1 MASRRRRTLSGCIAA
16 FAALLLTV
24 SACGGSSDGGAKADA
39 PPAAA
44 TAAPT
49 GTPLKIGNVG
59 LYSGAFG
66 PQNQRGLD
74 ALVAWSKWVNAH
86 GGIAGHP
93 VEVISRD
100 DQGDPTKS
108 IAAVHQLVE
117 QDKVLALVGN
127 FAGATDGSWRS
138 YVEQHNIPVIGGI
151 TTTAQYGKSPMFF
164 AATSNSLEYLTGEV
178 YSVKLAG
185 SPKFGT
191 IVCAEQAAC
200 AEANGLISGISA
212 RLGISS
218 AGVQTASASAP
229 NYTSQCLSLRSAGVK
244 AVITNVPA
252 QVTARLIKDCSTQ
265 RYQPTYVFSGGVFQ
279 PNLIQPASEGAWLT
293 SGAPL
298 WFGDKPYLADFT
310 AALKQYTKNDPD
322 GFASRGWQAG
332 LFFAAAAKNVS
343 ATPTSAEI
351 LDGLYALNGQS
362 LGEWSPPLTFA
373 KGQPNKVGACNWYAK
388 VVGGKLTTPK
398 GDKPVCVE
406 N

>member
-1 MASRRRRTLSGCIAA
+1 MTPRRRRTLSGCIAA
-16 FAALLLTV
+16 LAALLLTV
-24 SACGGSSDGGAKADA
+24 SACGGSSDDGATADA
-39 PPAAA
+39 SSAAA
-44 TAAPT
+44 TPPAT

-74 ALVAWSKWVNAH
+74 ALLAWSKWVNAH

-108 IAAVHQLVE
+108 IAAVRQLVE

-138 YVEQHNIPVIGGI
+138 YVEQRNIPVIGGI

-164 AATSNSLEYLTGEV
+164 AATSNSLGYLTGEV
-178 YSVKLAG
+178 YGVKLAG
-185 SPKFGT
+185 APKFGT

-200 AEANGLISGISA
+200 AEANGLISGIA
-212 RLGISS
+212 GRLGIAS

-229 NYTSQCLSLRSAGVK
+229 NFTSQCLSLRSAGVK

-252 QVTARLIKDCSTQ
+252 QVTERLIKDCSTQ
-265 RYQPTYVFSGGVFQ
+265 RFQPTYVFSGGVFQ
-279 PNLIQPASEGAWLT
+279 QNLIQPASEGAWLT

-298 WFGDKPYLADFT
+298 WFGDKPYLTDFK

-351 LDGLYALNGQS
+351 LDGLYALSGQS
-362 LGEWSPPLTFA
+362 LGEWSPPLTFT
-373 KGQPNKVGACNWYAK
+373 KGKPNEVGACNWYAK
-388 VVGGKLTTPK
+388 VVDGKLTTPK

>member
-39 PPAAA
+39 PPAAAA

-138 YVEQHNIPVIGGI
+138 YVEQHNIPVI
-151 TTTAQYGKSPMFF
+151 
-164 AATSNSLEYLTGEV
+164 
-178 YSVKLAG
+178 
-185 SPKFGT
+185 
-191 IVCAEQAAC
+191 
-200 AEANGLISGISA
+200 
-212 RLGISS
+212 
-218 AGVQTASASAP
+218 
-229 NYTSQCLSLRSAGVK
+229 
-244 AVITNVPA
+244 
-252 QVTARLIKDCSTQ
+252 
-265 RYQPTYVFSGGVFQ
+265 
-279 PNLIQPASEGAWLT
+279 
-293 SGAPL
+293 
-298 WFGDKPYLADFT
+298 
-310 AALKQYTKNDPD
+310 
-322 GFASRGWQAG
+322 
-332 LFFAAAAKNVS
+332 
-343 ATPTSAEI
+343 
-351 LDGLYALNGQS
+351 
-362 LGEWSPPLTFA
+362 
-373 KGQPNKVGACNWYAK
+373 
-388 VVGGKLTTPK
+388 
-398 GDKPVCVE
+398 
-406 N
+406 